1 MKRTVH
7 RLLSLLLAGIV
18 AGHLLLAGAAPAM
31 AQFFDESL
39 ESADIFAED
48 EDQFFEHGMGQ
59 DDIGAGGT
67 AEPDFTEGERFV
79 DESLVP
85 SGQRG
90 LSLGSRQL
98 QLTLGKDRDI
108 LPLNIAWGAGT
119 GLLLGG
125 WFALIAEGDNRDTQ
139 RSIGVGIVAGILM
152 GVAVGTRTLFNPDAP
167 RPTADAPRPAADGP
181 TLTPIVALSHGTA
194 QVGIRLTF

>member
-18 AGHLLLAGAAPAM
+18 TGHLLVAGATPAM

-39 ESADIFAED
+39 ESADLFTED
-48 EDQFFEHGMGQ
+48 EDQFFEQGFGQ
-59 DDIGAGGT
+59 EDVGPGGT
-67 AEPDFTEGERFV
+67 GEPDFTEGERFV

-125 WFALIAEGDNRDTQ
+125 WFALIAEGDNRETQ

-167 RPTADAPRPAADGP
+167 RPTAEATRPAADGP
-181 TLTPIVALSHGTA
+181 TLIPIVALSHGRPEL
-194 QVGIRLTF
+194 GIRLTF